1 MYDGYL
7 GENKMND
14 AQIDRILDGVDKVAE
29 KLGVAADFVM
39 DALVKQVYLNAAT
52 YILVGTIILGIAIA
66 VLAKGGKIAKANDA
80 IIVEQNQMIIK
91 NNQPGDF
98 IIKNNKPG
106 AYYYNSIKYEKVNQT
121 VVWIISG
128 LMLLISIWIYVPG
141 IQRLINPEYFAMLKF
156 MRLLQQI

>member
-1 MYDGYL
+1 
-7 GENKMND
+7 MND

-80 IIVEQNQMIIK
+80 IIVEQNQI
-91 NNQPGDF
+91 

-106 AYYYNSIKYEKVNQT
+106 DYYYNSIKYEKVNQT

-156 MRLLQQI
+156 MKLLQQI

>member
-80 IIVEQNQMIIK
+80 IIVEQNQI
-91 NNQPGDF
+91 

-106 AYYYNSIKYEKVNQT
+106 DYYYNSIKYEKVNQT

>member
-80 IIVEQNQMIIK
+80 IIVEQNQI
-91 NNQPGDF
+91 

-106 AYYYNSIKYEKVNQT
+106 DYYYNSIKYEKVNQT

-156 MRLLQQI
+156 MKLLQQI